1 MTLFLDSKPLHLLIK
16 IVILSALKLEGGMFS
31 MWYKHSLRAR
41 LLLGV
46 ISSLAILFSL
56 YGLWQINEVKQET
69 QARVDRDITALVQ
82 LEAAQVRGFFEAK
95 GQVIHSVFANPLVLD
110 WFTDYKERGSKISQN
125 PQYQDLTSYFKY
137 FSEQDAAIKSVFF
150 GSSNTFEYFDL
161 DGRYDGDPNYYTN
174 KRPWWEEAKGKNRLY
189 VTNPA
194 VDANDGSIS
203 TTVKTT
209 VYHNERFIG
218 IGGMDILITTLGELL
233 GKINYQNV
241 GHAFLV
247 TDEGVLVYFPGF
259 NEAFPP
265 GSEIQEIERHFKNS
279 EGFVQLK
286 NELSN
291 KAQGNALVTWKGEP
305 YQLIYQ
311 EVASEYPSMNWKLG
325 FMVPQTIVNTPVTE
339 AMWTTGLTLL
349 LMLFAI
355 AVVVVLIV
363 APVMKPIHFMLN
375 AMKDISH
382 GEGDLTKRIEVDRQ
396 DEIGQLAEEFNG
408 IMQKIQTLV
417 RNTVEI
423 NQEVSQA
430 AKDVFI
436 ATEDTRS
443 VVNKERQQIESVAI
457 ASQEMAHTSQ
467 EVAKST
473 SEAMNMADTAKA
485 NMDLGSQVL
494 HSAVTSIGELSK
506 QIDDAASVVVQ
517 LEGETDKIGQVL
529 DVISNIAE
537 QTNLL
542 ALNAAIEAARA
553 GEQGRGFAVVADEV
567 RTLANR
573 TSKSTQDILDI
584 ITTLQSAARQA
595 SGSMQA
601 SNQKAEDGEAQ
612 VQKLEVVLTDAT
624 EHIDDIQKRMQG
636 IATANSQQAAIATEV
651 AKNVMTVNELADES
665 VADIKQVEMSI
676 GKLQSLSESLA
687 EVLRHFKI

>member
-1 MTLFLDSKPLHLLIK
+1 
-16 IVILSALKLEGGMFS
+16 
-31 MWYKHSLRAR
+31 MWFQRSLRAR

-46 ISSLAILFSL
+46 IGSLAVLFGL
-56 YGLWQINEVKQET
+56 YGLWQVNEVKRDT

-82 LEAAQVRGFFEAK
+82 LEAAGIKGFFEAK
-95 GQVIHSVFANPLVLD
+95 GQIIHSVFANPLVLD
-110 WFTDYKERGSKISQN
+110 WFADYDDRGSKISQN
-125 PQYQDLTSYFKY
+125 SDYQDLTRYFKY
-137 FSEQDAAIKSVFF
+137 FSDQAPAIKSVFF
-150 GSSNTFEYFDL
+150 GSANTFEYFDL
-161 DGRYDGDPNYYTN
+161 EGRYDGDPNYYTN
-174 KRPWWEEAKGKNRLY
+174 KRPWWAEAIGKDRLY

-203 TTVKTT
+203 ATVKTT
-209 VYHNERFIG
+209 VNHNGEFIG

-233 GKINYQNV
+233 GTIKYQNV

-265 GSEIQEIERHFKNS
+265 GSDIQQVERHFKNS

-286 NELSN
+286 TELSN
-291 KAQGNALVTWKGEP
+291 HAQGNTQVTWKGES
-305 YQLIYQ
+305 YQLIFQ

-325 FMVPQTIVNTPVTE
+325 FMLPQSIADTPVTH
-339 AMWTTGLTLL
+339 AMWMTGVTLL
-349 LMLFAI
+349 LMLIAM
-355 AVVVVLIV
+355 AVVVVLIF
-363 APVMKPIHFMLN
+363 APVMKPIHFMLS

-382 GEGDLTKRIEVDRQ
+382 GEGDLTKRIEVNRE
-396 DEIGQLAEEFNG
+396 DEIGQLAAEFNG

-423 NQEVSQA
+423 TQEVSQA

-443 VVNKERQQIESVAI
+443 VVNKERQQVESVAK
-457 ASQEMAHTSQ
+457 ASQEMADTSQ
-467 EVAKST
+467 DVAKST
-473 SEAMNMADTAKA
+473 TDAMNMADEAKTS
-485 NMDLGSQVL
+485 MDLGSQVL
-494 HSAVTSIGELSK
+494 HSAVINIGELSK
-506 QIDDAASVVVQ
+506 QIDDAAEVVMK

-529 DVISNIAE
+529 DVISNIAD

-567 RTLANR
+567 RTLASR
-573 TSKSTQDILDI
+573 TSESTQHILDI
-584 ITTLQSAARQA
+584 ITTLQSTARQA
-595 SGSMQA
+595 NDSMQA
-601 SNQKAEDGEAQ
+601 SNLKADEGEAQ

-624 EHIDDIQKRMQG
+624 NHIHEIQGRMHG
-636 IATANSQQAAIATEV
+636 IAAANSQQATIASEV
-651 AKNVMTVNELADES
+651 AQNVLMVNKLADES
-665 VADIKQVEMSI
+665 VADIKQVETSI
-676 GKLQSLSESLA
+676 TQLQTLSESLA

>member
-1 MTLFLDSKPLHLLIK
+1 
-16 IVILSALKLEGGMFS
+16 
-31 MWYKHSLRAR
+31 
-41 LLLGV
+41 
-46 ISSLAILFSL
+46 
-56 YGLWQINEVKQET
+56 
-69 QARVDRDITALVQ
+69 
-82 LEAAQVRGFFEAK
+82 
-95 GQVIHSVFANPLVLD
+95 
-110 WFTDYKERGSKISQN
+110 
-125 PQYQDLTSYFKY
+125 
-137 FSEQDAAIKSVFF
+137 
-150 GSSNTFEYFDL
+150 
-161 DGRYDGDPNYYTN
+161 
-174 KRPWWEEAKGKNRLY
+174 
-189 VTNPA
+189 
-194 VDANDGSIS
+194 
-203 TTVKTT
+203 
-209 VYHNERFIG
+209 
-218 IGGMDILITTLGELL
+218 
-233 GKINYQNV
+233 
-241 GHAFLV
+241 
-247 TDEGVLVYFPGF
+247 
-259 NEAFPP
+259 
-265 GSEIQEIERHFKNS
+265 
-279 EGFVQLK
+279 
-286 NELSN
+286 
-291 KAQGNALVTWKGEP
+291 
-305 YQLIYQ
+305 
-311 EVASEYPSMNWKLG
+311 
-325 FMVPQTIVNTPVTE
+325 
-339 AMWTTGLTLL
+339 
-349 LMLFAI
+349 
-355 AVVVVLIV
+355 
-363 APVMKPIHFMLN
+363 MLN

-423 NQEVSQA
+423 TQEVSQA